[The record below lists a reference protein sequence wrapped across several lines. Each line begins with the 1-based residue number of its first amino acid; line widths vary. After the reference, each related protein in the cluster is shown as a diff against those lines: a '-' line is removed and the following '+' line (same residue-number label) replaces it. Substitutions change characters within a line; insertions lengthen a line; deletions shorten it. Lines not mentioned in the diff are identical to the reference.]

1 MKISNYNILIVD
13 DEKPIRD
20 MLYNFLSDN
29 GYNIQVASDGTEAL
43 EKLKKTIFHLVISDL
58 TMPKMDGHQLLLLIK
73 KLYPNTA
80 VVMMTAHFSIDSIVS
95 AIRNGA
101 YDYITKPFSLD
112 EILFKIQKILDV
124 RNISIENE
132 LLRSQLFEKYDFSK
146 IIGKSNAIMKV
157 LELIKKI
164 SIAKS
169 NILILGESGTGK
181 ELIAHAIHINSQS
194 KQGPFLSIN
203 CGAISSNLLES
214 ELFGHKKGAFTGAH
228 KDKVGLF
235 QAAENGTLF
244 LDEMGEMQLELQVK
258 LLRAIEERKVQPVG
272 STEKIAFNARI
283 ISATNLKLY
292 EEVEKGNFREDLYYR
307 LNVVEVKIP
316 PLRERK
322 GDIPLLVKHFINK
335 KNATLGLNITKVE
348 DNVIKS
354 LKSHN
359 WKGNIRE
366 LENVIERAMILT
378 ETEII
383 TIDSLPDYIEKP
395 FQSSNIDITND
406 LSLKDAVANFE
417 KDFANKLITK
427 FNGDKTL
434 VAKKLGI
441 SLASLYRKLS

>member
-1 MKISNYNILIVD
+1 MSNYNILIVD

-20 MLYNFLSDN
+20 MLYNFLDENKYNVQLASN
-29 GYNIQVASDGTEAL
+29 GEEAL
-43 EKLKKTIFHLVISDL
+43 EELKKTVFHLVITDL
-58 TMPKMDGHQLLLLIK
+58 TMPKMDGHQLLKQIK
-73 KLYPNTA
+73 ILYPSSA
-80 VVMMTAHFSIDSIVS
+80 VVIMTAHFSVDSIVS
-95 AIRNGA
+95 VIRNGA

-112 EILFKIQKILDV
+112 EILFKIQKILDI

-146 IIGKSNAIMKV
+146 IIGKSNGIIKV

-164 SIAKS
+164 TIAKS

-181 ELIAHAIHINSQS
+181 ELIAHAIHINGLT
-194 KQGPFLSIN
+194 KQGPFLEIN
-203 CGAISSNLLES
+203 CGAIHSNLLES
-214 ELFGHKKGAFTGAH
+214 ELFGHTKGAFTGAH
-228 KDKVGLF
+228 KDKIGLF
-235 QAAENGTLF
+235 QAAENGTIF

-272 STEKIAFNARI
+272 STEKIDFNARI
-283 ISATNLKLY
+283 ISATNLDLY
-292 EEVEKGNFREDLYYR
+292 TEVENGNFREDLYYR

-316 PLRERK
+316 PLRDRK
-322 GDIPLLVKHFINK
+322 GDIPLLVKHFIKK
-335 KNATLGLNITKVE
+335 KNTSLGLKIEKAE
-348 DNVIKS
+348 EQVIAT

-366 LENVIERAMILT
+366 LENIIERAMILT
-378 ETEII
+378 ETNKI
-383 TIDSLPDYIEKP
+383 TIESLPDYIKTP
-395 FQSSNIDITND
+395 FQNSLINIPDD
-406 LSLKDAVANFE
+406 LSLKVAVSNFE
-417 KDFANKLITK
+417 KEFVNKLINK